1 MKKGLIL
8 INAYMK
14 SDAQFSQAARM
25 KAELEGLGVQ
35 IDVKRNDGFFATV
48 SGNEIYTELKKTY
61 DFCLYLDKDKYVSE
75 MLEKAGLRLFNTHE
89 AIRLCDDKMQTHI
102 FLAGK
107 GVPMPDT
114 LPGLLCYEKTAKI
127 AAATVDRVE
136 ETLGYPLIVKEC
148 FGSLGKGVYL
158 VEDRDE
164 LVAVMKKL
172 QAVPHLFQ
180 RAVESS
186 FGRDVRVIVIGG
198 KVRAAMLRQ
207 SESDF
212 RSNIELGGV
221 GSEYEPSFEMQ
232 AVCERAARELGLD
245 YCGIDVLFGK
255 NGRPLMCESV
265 IRTVIGRAGARGPSF
280 AATFKS
286 ANSGRYFDTSMP
298 QPKPASIIGAS
309 IRAFSSTVLVRMP
322 VTA

>member
-35 IDVKRNDGFFATV
+35 IDVKRNDEFFATV
-48 SGNEIYTELKKTY
+48 LGNEIFAERAKAY

-127 AAATVDRVE
+127 AAASIGIRIFF
-136 ETLGYPLIVKEC
+136 LRLI
-148 FGSLGKGVYL
+148 
-158 VEDRDE
+158 
-164 LVAVMKKL
+164 
-172 QAVPHLFQ
+172 
-180 RAVESS
+180 
-186 FGRDVRVIVIGG
+186 
-198 KVRAAMLRQ
+198 
-207 SESDF
+207 
-212 RSNIELGGV
+212 
-221 GSEYEPSFEMQ
+221 
-232 AVCERAARELGLD
+232 
-245 YCGIDVLFGK
+245 
-255 NGRPLMCESV
+255 
-265 IRTVIGRAGARGPSF
+265 
-280 AATFKS
+280 
-286 ANSGRYFDTSMP
+286 
-298 QPKPASIIGAS
+298 
-309 IRAFSSTVLVRMP
+309 
-322 VTA
+322 